1 MKRNLDKA
9 LGGGVTSSGYD
20 LTGDKEAKAI
30 VKLLCMGNKWEFRGR
45 GEGESKGE
53 NNKTV

>member
-9 LGGGVTSSGYD
+9 LGRGVTSSGYD